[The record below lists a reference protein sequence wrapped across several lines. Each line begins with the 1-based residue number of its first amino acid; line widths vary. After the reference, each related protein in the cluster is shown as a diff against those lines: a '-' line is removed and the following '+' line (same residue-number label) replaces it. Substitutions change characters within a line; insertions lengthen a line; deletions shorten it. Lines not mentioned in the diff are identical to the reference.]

1 MPQISAQKM
10 PMQGVVYAL
19 LAALLFGVTT
29 PLAKGLLAEMGPVML
44 AGLFYLGSGFG
55 LALYLVFAP
64 LLSRSLLRRSSLSF
78 SEASLQKPDLP
89 WLAGAVLTGGVL
101 APVLLMLGLAST
113 KAAAASLFLNLEGVF
128 TALLAWFVFKENFD
142 RRILLGMLTI
152 VLGGIV
158 LSVNVS
164 STGSILPSGTWSIAG
179 GVPWIMAA
187 CICWAVDNNLTRKV
201 SNANPAQIACLKGL
215 FAGAT
220 NIGVALLGST
230 TWPSVS
236 HLILAMTIGFFG
248 YGVSLVLFVLAL
260 RYIGTARSGAY
271 FALAPFVGAF
281 VAIAFLKEAMTVQ
294 TGFAALLMAIGLW
307 LHLTEEHGHRHRH
320 DGLEH
325 DHEHAHDEHHQHPH
339 KPGQV
344 SGVGRRHVHRHRHE
358 GLTHSHKHFPD
369 LHHNHEH

>member
-19 LAALLFGVTT
+19 LAALLFGATT
-29 PLAKGLLAEMGPVML
+29 PLAKCLLAGMGPVML

-55 LALYLVFAP
+55 LSLYLAAAP
-64 LLSRSLLRRSSLSF
+64 ILSRSFKGRSNLPF
-78 SEASLQKPDLP
+78 SEASLQRQDLP
-89 WLAGAVLTGGVL
+89 WLAGAVITGGVL
-101 APVLLMLGLAST
+101 APVLLMLGLAGT

-152 VLGGIV
+152 VLGGIL
-158 LSVNVS
+158 LSLNIS
-164 STGSILPSGTWSIAG
+164 STGSILSGAWDIGG
-179 GVPWIMAA
+179 GVPLIMAA
-187 CICWAVDNNLTRKV
+187 CLCWAMDNNLTRKV

-220 NIGVALLGST
+220 NIGVALLGGAA
-230 TWPSVS
+230 WPSVPY
-236 HLILAMTIGFFG
+236 LVLAMTIGFFG

-281 VAIAFLKEAMTVQ
+281 VAIAFLKEAMSVQ
-294 TGFAALLMAIGLW
+294 IGFAALLMAIGLW
-307 LHLTEEHGHRHRH
+307 LHLTEAHGHRHSH

-325 DHEHAHDEHHQHPH
+325 EHEHAHDEHHQHPH

-344 SGVGRRHVHRHRHE
+344 LAVGERHGHRHRHD
-358 GLTHSHKHFPD
+358 GLTHSHAHFPD
-369 LHHNHEH
+369 WHHNHEH